1 MSETWL
7 HTNRR
12 ALALALVLPVVGLL
26 CGLLLLAA
34 SPRVGAWAW
43 WLDIVMTGLWTVLS
57 AMLLSM
63 LRKPRI
69 ARRGDQMLFYL
80 RLGAPFPVPLELVE
94 GFLLGQGASYL
105 RKSQPGAFA
114 SFDRRDPPG

>member
-80 RLGAPFPVPLELVE
+80 RLRRTVSRAAGIGRRFPARA
-94 GFLLGQGASYL
+94 GGQL
-105 RKSQPGAFA
+105 FA
-114 SFDRRDPPG
+114 ANRSPALCKFRPS